1 MKSALRIESF
11 LEMMSTER
19 GASDNTLAAYRRD
32 LDDAQQFLAAGG
44 GVATATAAGLRDYL
58 EDLSVRGFSAS
69 SQARRLS
76 ALRQFYKFLYTENL
90 RTDDP
95 TATIDAP
102 RKSRALPKGMGET
115 VVERLLERAA
125 LEAAQP
131 ELSGATRAGC
141 LRLHAMAELLYA
153 TGLRVSELVQ
163 LPVTIAAR
171 PERFFTVRGKG
182 GKDRLVPLSPE
193 ARDAINVW
201 VALRNGDPAWCE
213 NRFLFPARSREGHV
227 ARQVLARELKALGT
241 RAGIKAADLSPH
253 VLRHAFASH
262 LLQNGAD
269 LRSVQQLLGH
279 ADISTTQ
286 IYTHVLDKTLSEL
299 VSNHH
304 PLAD

>member
-1 MKSALRIESF
+1 MISALRIESF

-76 ALRQFYKFLYTENL
+76 ALRQFYRFLYAENL

-102 RKSRALPKGMGET
+102 RKSRPLPKGMGEA

-171 PERFFTVRGKG
+171 PERG
-182 GKDRLVPLSPE
+182 
-193 ARDAINVW
+193 
-201 VALRNGDPAWCE
+201 
-213 NRFLFPARSREGHV
+213 
-227 ARQVLARELKALGT
+227 
-241 RAGIKAADLSPH
+241 
-253 VLRHAFASH
+253 
-262 LLQNGAD
+262 
-269 LRSVQQLLGH
+269 
-279 ADISTTQ
+279 
-286 IYTHVLDKTLSEL
+286 
-299 VSNHH
+299 
-304 PLAD
+304 